1 MNAEYHSRDLRSPA
15 ARLLGLSLLALGVVY
30 GDIGTS
36 PLYTVSQVFFGT
48 AAKVTNPV
56 VVLGGIS
63 AIFWALTLV
72 VTFKYVVFV
81 LRADHQAEGGV
92 FALYGLLQKHKTR
105 VGVFLL
111 ILLTLAAGFL
121 FGDGMITP
129 AISVISAVEGIAVAA
144 PNFSGLIIPIT
155 ILILSALFFVQR
167 KGTSA
172 IGTVFGPVMLV
183 WFFVLGLMGASW
195 IIREPQILQALNPQ
209 YILLFFKTVSVK
221 DVFVILGF
229 VMLAITGGEAMY
241 ADLGHFGRAPIRIS
255 WLFVAYPALVLN
267 YFGQG
272 AYVLSGN
279 PVIDGNIFYSMAPHA
294 LLGVLIVLATM
305 ATIIASQALIT
316 GVFSLA
322 AQASALHLLPLI
334 PIKHTHHHHEGQI
347 YIGSVNT
354 LLYAGCIALVL
365 YFGSSSRMAGAY
377 GMAVSWVMLATT
389 VAVSAVMLWLW
400 KWPVWKTL
408 LFSIP
413 FASIDLVFVIAN
425 SFKFLEGGFVP
436 LGIGLVAFFVMQAW
450 QWGSGRLS
458 DRMNRSSRM
467 KIKDLFAIRDN
478 EAQASFVNN
487 TTVILSNDM
496 IKSLDDV
503 LPPLDKLYF
512 ERNAVMPD
520 HLVFL
525 TVRFWHEPSMAHK
538 RLEIVELDPTPERG
552 TILSVAVNFGFME
565 NADLKSALHEII
577 KREPSLVHQDIKDWV
592 FHIIVKRLYFENS
605 ISWLDR
611 MRYGVYKF
619 LYEITPPMDV
629 YLGLNH
635 YHNITLEVLPV
646 VFRS

>member
-1 MNAEYHSRDLRSPA
+1 MNAEYHSRDLRSPV

-229 VMLAITGGEAMY
+229 
-241 ADLGHFGRAPIRIS
+241 
-255 WLFVAYPALVLN
+255 
-267 YFGQG
+267 
-272 AYVLSGN
+272 
-279 PVIDGNIFYSMAPHA
+279 
-294 LLGVLIVLATM
+294 
-305 ATIIASQALIT
+305 
-316 GVFSLA
+316 
-322 AQASALHLLPLI
+322 
-334 PIKHTHHHHEGQI
+334 
-347 YIGSVNT
+347 
-354 LLYAGCIALVL
+354 
-365 YFGSSSRMAGAY
+365 
-377 GMAVSWVMLATT
+377 VMLATT